1 MCAVADGIVCVLV
14 SLEWDMAL
22 PVIETQRLELR
33 PCVPEDAPVHA
44 AIWRD
49 LDVRRYL
56 FDDREITLEEAAELL
71 AQIRE
76 HEANGLGL
84 WSIWLRD
91 GQPGALIGAVSLMP
105 VSTAAECDPALAGE
119 VEPLIVLDP
128 SKWGQGYATEALTA
142 VLCYGF
148 DSLLVER
155 IVGINDVPNQASDRV
170 LRRVGFEVR
179 SEFDGP
185 RYRLRS
191 YTLRADQLIR

>member
-1 MCAVADGIVCVLV
+1 
-14 SLEWDMAL
+14 MAL

-33 PCVPEDAPVHA
+33 PYLPEDASAHA
-44 AIWRD
+44 AIWRVPE
-49 LDVRRYL
+49 VRRYL

-76 HEANGLGL
+76 HEAKGLGL

-91 GQPGALIGAVSLMP
+91 GSRALIGAVSLMP
-105 VSTAAECDPALAGE
+105 VSTAAEFDPSLASE

-128 SKWGQGYATEALTA
+128 SVWGRGYATEALTA

-148 DSLLVER
+148 DSLRLER

-170 LRRVGFEVR
+170 LRRVGFEVL

-185 RYRLRS
+185 KHRLRS